1 MIQIDDWNGWLS
13 CWSCFHYAY
22 PILPRKLL
30 VKCGQFSMAV
40 ALILI
45 FVGLYLYNHI
55 FCFSP
60 IFVRVKS
67 LKFLFVGAT
76 SCPLRF
82 PHLLVALPGNQFLQP
97 RHFANLC
104 APWLRQMPW
113 KCQVLTEVS
122 RGNVPKKMELRAR
135 GKLMGTSP
143 FRNLEIYIEIYGKSQ
158 FLIGM
163 CWSMLI
169 IYNWAI
175 LHSYVQLPEGRDGK
189 SMSTSS
195 RNRVSCSVIFSYLL
209 VDVQIQ
215 EKQIAGRKL
224 SMIGS

>member
-1 MIQIDDWNGWLS
+1 MDGSVVGHVSIMHTQYYHES
-13 CWSCFHYAY
+13 
-22 PILPRKLL
+22 
-30 VKCGQFSMAV
+30 GQFSMV
-40 ALILI
+40 VSLILI

-55 FCFSP
+55 FPP

-82 PHLLVALPGNQFLQP
+82 PHLLVALTGNQFLQP

-122 RGNVPKKMELRAR
+122 RGNFPKKMEPRAR

-169 IYNWAI
+169 IYNGVFCIAMFNYQREEMERVWV
-175 LHSYVQLPEGRDGK
+175 HHPETGYVAVLFFP
-189 SMSTSS
+189 TSW
-195 RNRVSCSVIFSYLL
+195 
-209 VDVQIQ
+209 
-215 EKQIAGRKL
+215 
-224 SMIGS
+224 